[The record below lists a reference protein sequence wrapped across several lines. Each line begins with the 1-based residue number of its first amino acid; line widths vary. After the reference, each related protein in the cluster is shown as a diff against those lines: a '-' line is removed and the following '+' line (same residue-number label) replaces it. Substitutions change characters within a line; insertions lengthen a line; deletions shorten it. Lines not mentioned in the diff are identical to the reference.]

1 MRKLSRVQMQNMIK
15 ARCYRFHSFSLP
27 FISFLRVFYMGQNY
41 HNMALPTTLQLQTP
55 YPSTPSCYPSP
66 RTIIPETLRERERER
81 EREER
86 RENNRG
92 REKEKGSS
100 NSLTAV
106 FPLTCTG
113 SQEVHSPREG
123 KLADI
128 KLMGMQ
134 MVPSTTTSC

>member
-1 MRKLSRVQMQNMIK
+1 
-15 ARCYRFHSFSLP
+15 
-27 FISFLRVFYMGQNY
+27 MGQNY

-66 RTIIPETLRERERER
+66 RTIIPETERERG
-81 EREER
+81 ER

-134 MVPSTTTSC
+134 MVTINNYLLLVAALPLLRLASSSMSFFSSLLSLFGISTCTRTN